1 MFRLWRRTT
10 TIGWVGGCVNADA
23 RRRGGTARAATL
35 LATLAQGTSLGISAR
50 STAHL
55 DYRGT
60 SLIAGSSSQDFTGT
74 VGHGTWSGSAVRAEE
89 VAAAYRR
96 AIDLASATTAFGSP
110 WVVSVVL
117 KPYNHMRHMGL
128 WLQSSATPRPKDA
141 RIDPHARAVGP
152 RSSYRTARPPS
163 RFAPPLLTFRALDP
177 QRAKCIR
184 RFSISQCTSS
194 SSAGTFWISS
204 MTIWRPRAST
214 AASSSWRRSSGRI
227 AYRRNSSLFSRS
239 IQRSSR

>member
-1 MFRLWRRTT
+1 MRTCSGSGEGLRQSDGLGAASMRT
-10 TIGWVGGCVNADA
+10 LVAG
-23 RRRGGTARAATL
+23 GGTARAATL
-35 LATLAQGTSLGISAR
+35 LATLAQGTSLGIWAR

-96 AIDLASATTAFGSP
+96 AIDLASATTAFGPP

-141 RIDPHARAVGP
+141 RIDPHARAVRP

-163 RFAPPLLTFRALDP
+163 RFAPPLLPSGRS
-177 QRAKCIR
+177 IR
-184 RFSISQCTSS
+184 RGR
-194 SSAGTFWISS
+194 SASPGS
-204 MTIWRPRAST
+204 P
-214 AASSSWRRSSGRI
+214 
-227 AYRRNSSLFSRS
+227 
-239 IQRSSR
+239 